1 MRNLLADKLTIS
13 SLKKMYKDDVITPR
27 EVIAEIIDKASKY
40 EDYNIFVIPPSF
52 DFVNDYLKN
61 LDGMNRNL
69 PLYGIPFVIKDNIDL
84 ENKVTTAGC
93 EDFGYV
99 AKSDAQIV
107 KRLIEAGAIP
117 IGKTTLDQF
126 ATGLV
131 GTRTPYGAVKN
142 SLNKELIAG
151 GSSSGSAVAVSLG
164 IAAFALGT
172 DTAGSGRVPA
182 MLNGI
187 IGFKPSLGAWEKQG
201 IVPACES
208 IDTATVFTNLIDD
221 AITIDKILRK
231 YNKDDKWSKH
241 VSINFEKN
249 VNELLIP
256 EEDLVF
262 FGKFSEDF
270 KASYHKTIEC
280 IRLNGMQLKEI
291 DYTIFKKSA
300 KLLYDGPFV
309 SERTSAVG
317 DFIMNNPDSVLEVTR
332 NIILSGNAK
341 ECTAT
346 QLFNAL
352 HMIEEY
358 KKQAK
363 HLLENKILML
373 PTAGG
378 TYSIE
383 EVNNDPINTNSNMG
397 LYTNHCNLL
406 DLCAIAIP
414 CGTTENNLPFG
425 VTLFSRSGNEGLLF
439 NTARKIMSVFENTV
453 KVAVFGLHMRGFPLE
468 KQMIECGAKFV
479 EETKTNSCYKM
490 YAIDDGLLRPGVIKS
505 EKHGTRLDVE
515 TWEMPVSMLGELL
528 VKIEAPLGL
537 GTIELNDQTNCIGFI
552 CEGIVVNDYVDI
564 SEFGG
569 WRNYVDGLSY

>member
-1 MRNLLADKLTIS
+1 MKNLLADKLTIS
-13 SLKKMYKDDVITPR
+13 SLKKMYKDNVITPR
-27 EVIAEIIDKASKY
+27 EVVEEIIERASKFK
-40 EDYNIFVIPPSF
+40 EYNIFVIPPSF
-52 DFVNDYLKN
+52 DFVNDYLEN
-61 LDGMNRNL
+61 LDSMDKNL

-84 ENKVTTAGC
+84 ENKITTAGC
-93 EDFGYV
+93 EDFGYL
-99 AKSDAQIV
+99 AMLDAQIV
-107 KRLIEAGAIP
+107 KRLIEAGAVP
-117 IGKTTLDQF
+117 VGKTTLDQF

-142 SLNKELIAG
+142 SLNKELISG

-208 IDTATVFTNLIDD
+208 IDTATAFTNSIDD
-221 AITIDKILRK
+221 AIIIDNILRK
-231 YNKDDKWSKH
+231 YNKDDKWSKR
-241 VSINFEKN
+241 VDINFEKTT
-249 VNELLIP
+249 NELLIP
-256 EEDLVF
+256 DEDLVF
-262 FGKFSEDF
+262 FGRFSQEF
-270 KASYHKTIEC
+270 KDSYEETVKKIG
-280 IRLNGMQLKEI
+280 INDMQLKKI

-309 SERTSAVG
+309 AERTSAVG
-317 DFIMNNPDSVLEVTR
+317 DFIMSNPDSVLEVTR
-332 NIILSGNAK
+332 NIILSGNSK

-363 HLLENKILML
+363 LLLENKVLML
-373 PTAGG
+373 PTTGG

-414 CGTTENNLPFG
+414 CGTTKNNLPFG
-425 VTLFSRSGNEGLLF
+425 VTLFSNSGNDGLLF
-439 NTARKIMSVFENTV
+439 NTARKIMSFFENTV
-453 KVAVFGLHMRGFPLE
+453 TVAVFGLHMRGFPLE

-505 EKHGTRLDVE
+505 EEHGTRLDVE
-515 TWEMPVSMLGELL
+515 TWEMPVSMLGKLL
-528 VKIEAPLGL
+528 VKIKPPLGL
-537 GTIELNDQTNCIGFI
+537 GTIELKDRTNCIGFI
-552 CEGIVVNDYVDI
+552 CESIVGSNYVDI
-564 SEFGG
+564 SDFGG
-569 WRNYVDGLSY
+569 WRNYVMQS